1 MFDSALNVRKQ
12 LYKGVLQGS
21 CFEVL
26 CKVRRKRSAMEPF
39 SVSIA
44 GISCEFYENTFF
56 TDLKYA
62 AK

>member
-1 MFDSALNVRKQ
+1 
-12 LYKGVLQGS
+12 
-21 CFEVL
+21 
-26 CKVRRKRSAMEPF
+26 MEPF